1 LPRRF
6 ALPKLAG
13 DLLRNEFIFMRTVK
27 GFWRITVVALLLAAP
42 GPLLAA
48 NTNPPLPTFESV
60 LQHVLERAKDEGDND
75 HAFDERYRYARTKV
89 TEFRNSAGQ
98 LKKREANTSVHVPA
112 PAAPAP
118 ATPAPASA
126 AAAKTAPA
134 ETEAVSDTH
143 SNVRGQ
149 QLKKSDFLLNQNL
162 VSRFKFTIIGRDRLN
177 GRPAL
182 VVDFVPINKTLPE
195 RNLKERFINKAAGR
209 IWIDADDY
217 SLVKADL
224 HLTQQVNVGWGLIG
238 AVWKFHYGF
247 QRERTSDGLW
257 YPSEVDWHLEGRE
270 VIFNRLVDY
279 HETTSGVQKFKQ
291 PVAGVG
297 PSDRCALIA
306 GQITAGSRDR
316 NAVGCRLASR

>member
-1 LPRRF
+1 MNLINEFGR
-6 ALPKLAG
+6 KLA
-13 DLLRNEFIFMRTVK
+13 
-27 GFWRITVVALLLAAP
+27 VAVLLAAP
-42 GPLLAA
+42 VSLPAA
-48 NTNPPLPTFESV
+48 STNAPLPAFESV
-60 LQHVLERAKDEGDND
+60 LQHVLQRAKDEGDND

-98 LKKREANTSVHVPA
+98 LKKREANTSMHVPA

-126 AAAKTAPA
+126 AAPQSAP
-134 ETEAVSDTH
+134 EQTEAASDTH

-149 QLKKSDFLLNQNL
+149 QIKKSDFLLNEDL
-162 VSRFKFTIIGRDRLN
+162 VSRFEFTMVGRESLN

-182 VVDFVPINKTLPE
+182 VVDFAPANKILPE

-238 AVWKFHYGF
+238 AVWKFHYEF
-247 QRERTSDGLW
+247 ERERTPDGLW
-257 YPSEVDWHLEGRE
+257 FPSEVDWHLEGRE
-270 VIFNRLVDY
+270 VIINRTVDY
-279 HETTSGVQKFKQ
+279 HEATSDVQKSK
-291 PVAGVG
+291 
-297 PSDRCALIA
+297 
-306 GQITAGSRDR
+306 
-316 NAVGCRLASR
+316 